1 VQSPALPGSTH
12 ASAAPV
18 GKGAGISV
26 RSVTKRFPTATGTTY
41 TAVADVSFEIAAG
54 SFVALV
60 GPSGCGKSTVLDIL
74 AGLSQPASGSVE
86 VDGQPLRGLNKRAVY
101 MAQQDTLLPWRTVRD
116 NVALGPRLRGG
127 RGRPVDDLVDAWL
140 ARVGLT
146 GFADAYP
153 SQLSGGMRK
162 RVAIAQTWIVGPDI
176 VLMDE
181 PLGSVDVHTRQHVES
196 ELLGIWGNTGTTAV
210 LVTHDLEEAVALADR
225 VVVFSAGPA
234 SHIVGVHDVDL
245 PRPRDLMDLK
255 MDDRFVAL
263 YRDIWQDLRREVL
276 RSHEHSDRSA

>member
-1 VQSPALPGSTH
+1 MVQSALPEPDW
-12 ASAAPV
+12 AAPPL
-18 GKGAGISV
+18 GAAGAAISV
-26 RSVTKRFPTATGTTY
+26 RSVTKRFPRPSGSPY
-41 TAVADVSFEIAAG
+41 TAVADVSFEVEAG

-60 GPSGCGKSTVLDIL
+60 GPSGCGKSTVLDIV
-74 AGLSQPASGSVE
+74 AGLSEPVAGQVE
-86 VDGQPLRGLNKRAVY
+86 IDGRPLRGLNKRAVY

-116 NVALGPRLRGG
+116 NVALGLRLRGG
-127 RGRPVDDLVDAWL
+127 KGRDTGQRVDAWL
-140 ARVGLT
+140 TRVGLS

-153 SQLSGGMRK
+153 RQLSGGMRK
-162 RVAIAQTWIVGPDI
+162 RVAIAQTWIVDPDI

-196 ELLGIWGNTGTTAV
+196 ELLGIWDSTGTTVV

-234 SHIVGVHDVDL
+234 SRIVGVHEVDL

-255 MDDRFVAL
+255 VDDRFVTL

-276 RSHEHSDRSA
+276 RSNEHSDRSV

>member
-1 VQSPALPGSTH
+1 MQ
-12 ASAAPV
+12 SAAPPEPSQAPAPLV
-18 GKGAGISV
+18 GTGAALSV
-26 RSVTKRFPTATGTTY
+26 KSVTKRFTRANDTPY
-41 TAVADVSFEIAAG
+41 TAVADVSFEVEAG

-60 GPSGCGKSTVLDIL
+60 GPSGCGKSTVLDVM
-74 AGLSQPASGSVE
+74 AGLSKPAAGSVE
-86 VDGQPLRGLNKRAVY
+86 VDGRPLRGLNKRAVY

-116 NVALGPRLRGG
+116 NVSLGPRLRGG
-127 RGRPVDDLVDAWL
+127 RGAAVDELVDAWL
-140 ARVGLT
+140 ARVGLAA
-146 GFADAYP
+146 FADAYP

-181 PLGSVDVHTRQHVES
+181 PLGSVDVHTRQHIES
-196 ELLGIWGNTGTTAV
+196 ELLAIWETTGTTAV
-210 LVTHDLEEAVALADR
+210 LVTHDLEEAVSLADR

-234 SHIVGVHDVDL
+234 SHIVAVHDVDL